1 MRKKRKKQIL
11 LAGFLIM
18 ALLMVWI
25 CHDAKN
31 AFAYK
36 VEDVGA
42 SKLYE
47 NGWASVVV
55 NGPLGSDRLGIKFTN
70 LDYKNCKVGTFN
82 DSSHNIQVEGSGA
95 GGGVYHTSID
105 VQKVKTKVNPDTGAY
120 SYIDF
125 IIKYDIPA
133 HEEYASEKK
142 DGIEY
147 KFSTNGIFQIQAVHA
162 TTDRK
167 QMAIRCTVSVS
178 TVGLATIDQKRYSLS
193 VLTLNL
199 KRAEH
204 TIQYNENGKDAH
216 LSYTSKKFADGS
228 TFEFPDAQREGYTF
242 TGWKKK
248 SGEDPAEDAK
258 VCSDYVFEAQ
268 WKANQYTIHYDA
280 NGGTGSMNDS
290 SVTYNGKYTL
300 SKGVFHKSGYSFLGW
315 SKTKESDVADYD
327 DQEEITY
334 KTASDLTLY
343 AVWGNGQYKVSFNPN
358 GAPGDQKAVT
368 IKTGETTAL
377 EKNSYVRK
385 GYIFLGWNTDENASS
400 VSYRDG
406 QNVTDLT
413 DAGQSVKLYAI
424 WKKSDGSF
432 NTTNIIHDEDMF
444 TGDIEIEGGNGTG
457 YDSGHTD
464 SGYARIDQDD
474 TPGYFTKR

>member
-1 MRKKRKKQIL
+1 
-11 LAGFLIM
+11 M
-18 ALLMVWI
+18 ALLLGWI
-25 CHDAKN
+25 CHDRRN

-36 VEDVGA
+36 VEDVGV
-42 SKLYE
+42 SKLYA
-47 NGWASVVV
+47 NGWASVVI

-70 LDYKNCKVGTFN
+70 LDYKGCTVGTFN
-82 DSSHNIQVEGSGA
+82 DSARNIQVEGSGA

-105 VQKVKTKVNPDTGAY
+105 VQKVKTRVNPDTGAY
-120 SYIDF
+120 TYIDF
-125 IIKYDIPA
+125 VIKYDIPA

-147 KFSTNGIFQIQAVHA
+147 KFSTNGMFQTQAVHA

-167 QMAIRCTVSVS
+167 QVAIRCTTSVS

-193 VLTLNL
+193 ILTLNL

-204 TIQYNENGKDAH
+204 TVKYHENGTEAH
-216 LSYTSKKFADGS
+216 LSYTTKGFTDGS
-228 TFEFPDAQREGYTF
+228 VLTFPDAQREGYTF
-242 TGWKKK
+242 AGWKDSEGK
-248 SGEDPAEDAK
+248 DPQKDAL
-258 VCSDYVFEAQ
+258 VCSDQAFDAQ
-268 WKANQYTIHYDA
+268 WRANQYTIHYDA
-280 NGGTGSMNDS
+280 NGGIGSMNDS

-300 SKGVFHKSGYSFLGW
+300 PKGTFQKSGYSFLGW
-315 SKTKESDVADYD
+315 SKTKGSDVADYD

-358 GAPGDQKAVT
+358 GAQGDPKAMM
-368 IKTGETTAL
+368 IRTGQATAL
-377 EKNSYVRK
+377 IKNTYVRE
-385 GYIFLGWNTDENASS
+385 GYTFLGWNTDEYAR
-400 VSYRDG
+400 VASYRDG
-406 QNVTDLT
+406 QDVTDLT
-413 DAGQSVKLYAI
+413 DAGKTVKFYAV

-432 NTTNIIHDEDMF
+432 NTDNIIHDEDMF

-464 SGYARIDQDD
+464 SGYARIDKEN